1 MPRPS
6 GRFLCWPGTCVPE
19 KKHGLH
25 GSYEHNKPSDA
36 PPLQHLVKSHEIPTL
51 WRRRTP
57 RATGTKGLRR
67 PATSPSQGR
76 AGRTSRSE
84 HGAIRV
90 IDNGGLQGLAGG
102 GCLIEAGVDVTVDIG
117 RLTF

>member
-1 MPRPS
+1 MVCMEATSTTNQAMLFRCNTW
-6 GRFLCWPGTCVPE
+6 LKVC
-19 KKHGLH
+19 
-25 GSYEHNKPSDA
+25 
-36 PPLQHLVKSHEIPTL
+36 HEIPTL
-51 WRRRTP
+51 GRRRTP
-57 RATGTKGLRR
+57 RATGTKGRRR

-90 IDNGGLQGLAGG
+90 IDNGGLQGLACG
-102 GCLIEAGVDVTVDIG
+102 GCLIEAGVDVTVNVG